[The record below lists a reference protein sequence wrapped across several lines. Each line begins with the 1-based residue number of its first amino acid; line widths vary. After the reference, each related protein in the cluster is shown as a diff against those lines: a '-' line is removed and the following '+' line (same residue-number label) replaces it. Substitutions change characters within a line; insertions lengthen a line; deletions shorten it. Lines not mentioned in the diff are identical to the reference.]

1 MAKIIRLTEN
11 DLASIVRRVISE
23 ATQKDR
29 DIMSDEFVKSGKL
42 TEEELEDILSLPAK
56 ANILRWLARLVT
68 KGYVESFQIK
78 SFGGYL
84 TTFESVN
91 KPGVTDELK
100 DIFRNKGIFTK
111 SFNITELKTPEEI
124 ESFISACDEY
134 NEERGKLGLGS
145 EDDSKG
151 LLNPEEV
158 NELNEA
164 GIPLLGVV
172 DGYQIFKV
180 SSSSDESYNAYRKIL
195 LQCSGGLIPSSV
207 DSTKMVKVAMCTTG
221 RSHFDKYL
229 RDNEGS
235 SYYVIYKYGDPESP
249 YQFFYED
256 NQFKNRENK
265 EIF

>member
-23 ATQKDR
+23 ANVATEKIFYAD
-29 DIMSDEFVKSGKL
+29 FVDKGKVSK
-42 TEEELEDILSLPAK
+42 EDADAILSLPGK
-56 ANILRWLARLVT
+56 ANILMWLGRLVA
-68 KGYVESFQIK
+68 KGYVDSSEIESFR
-78 SFGGYL
+78 GYL

-145 EDDSKG
+145 EGSKG
-151 LLNPEEV
+151 LLTPAEV
-158 NELNEA
+158 AELRDA
-164 GIPLLGVV
+164 DIPLLGVV
-172 DGYQIFKV
+172 DNFQIFKV
-180 SSSSDESYNAYRKIL
+180 SSTSDESYNAYRKIL
-195 LQCSGGLIPSSV
+195 LNCAGPLIPSTV

-229 RDNEGS
+229 RDNKGS
-235 SYYVIYKYGDPESP
+235 SYYVIYNYDDFDSP
-249 YQFFYED
+249 YQFHYES